1 MNNCTSLKKEAL
13 ERGYNPNF
21 SNLCPS
27 QSWSVSKE
35 TTDVTVTRG
44 MDALDRQSIM
54 TLTLLH
60 EFVYEFRGNNT
71 YIIQDRTALAQVQG
85 NLDLRKMSNC
95 KFSSLHKTIFQ
106 PLVFRF

>member
-1 MNNCTSLKKEAL
+1 
-13 ERGYNPNF
+13 
-21 SNLCPS
+21 
-27 QSWSVSKE
+27 
-35 TTDVTVTRG
+35 

-85 NLDLRKMSNC
+85 NLDLRKMSNS